1 MPIKDL
7 LLPEFDQELRKT
19 RAVLE
24 RVPDTLDLHDFKPH
38 KKSRPMGKLA
48 AHTAQL
54 PSFLTVL
61 LSTAEFD
68 FAKSEVKPLVM
79 QSSAQLLACF
89 DKLSA
94 EAHALLEETTDRSMH
109 ETWKLF
115 ANGKTIYDGSRYYAV
130 RTLFFNHII
139 HHRAQLGVYLRLNDI
154 PVPAAY
160 GLSTD
165 EAVFIE

>member
-19 RAVLE
+19 RTLLE
-24 RVPDTLDLHDFKPH
+24 RVPDTLDKHDYKPH
-38 KKSRPMGKLA
+38 EKSMPLAKLA

-54 PSFLTVL
+54 PAFLTII
-61 LSTAEFD
+61 LSTPQFD
-68 FAKSEVKPLVM
+68 YAKSNVKPLVM
-79 QSSAQLLACF
+79 QSRAQLLAAF

-94 EAHALLEETTDRSMH
+94 EAHALLEAATDRSMH

-115 ANGKTIYDGSRYYAV
+115 LNDKPLYDGSRYHAI
-130 RTLFFNHII
+130 RSMFFNHII

-154 PVPAAY
+154 PVPGTY
-160 GLSTD
+160 GPSAD
-165 EAVFIE
+165 ES

>member
-19 RAVLE
+19 RTLLE
-24 RVPDTLDLHDFKPH
+24 RVPDSLDKHGFKPH
-38 KKSRPMGKLA
+38 EKSMPLAKLA

-54 PSFLTVL
+54 PALLTVI
-61 LSTAEFD
+61 LSTPEFD
-68 FAKSEVKPLVM
+68 FATSTTKPLVM
-79 QSSAQLLACF
+79 ESRAQLLSAF

-94 EAHALLEETTDRSMH
+94 EAHALLEEASDRTMH
-109 ETWKLF
+109 ETWKLS
-115 ANGKTIYDGSRYYAV
+115 GGGRSIYDGSRYHAI

-154 PVPAAY
+154 PVPATY
-160 GLSTD
+160 GPSAD
-165 EAVFIE
+165 EALLPA